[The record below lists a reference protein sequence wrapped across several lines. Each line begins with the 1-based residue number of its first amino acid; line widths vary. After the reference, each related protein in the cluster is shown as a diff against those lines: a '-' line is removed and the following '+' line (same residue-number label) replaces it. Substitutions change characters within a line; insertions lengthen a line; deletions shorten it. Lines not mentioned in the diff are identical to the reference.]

1 MNPARGLPVPR
12 PRRYARREAADQ
24 GPLRV
29 LRTDPADGE
38 SGVWRD
44 IAVVAWISAPIDP
57 STLDPGSLVV
67 EARESAVAGE
77 LSLSPDGRVVL
88 WRPLK
93 PLMARVRHRV
103 TVQDLR
109 DRRGRALEPYETD
122 FWPCD
127 LTHREVLKPD

>member
-1 MNPARGLPVPR
+1 MSSSMRAVRRLRGEARDIW
-12 PRRYARREAADQ
+12 EH

-57 STLDPGSLVV
+57 ATVGRGSLVV
-67 EARESAVAGE
+67 EAREGSVDGE
-77 LSLSPDGRVVL
+77 LSLSPDGLVVL
-88 WRPLK
+88 WRPLQ
-93 PLMARVRHRV
+93 PLEARVRHRV
-103 TVQDLR
+103 TVRQLC
-109 DRRGRALEPYETD
+109 DRRGRAVEPYETD

-127 LTHREVLKPD
+127 LTHREVLKSE

>member
-1 MNPARGLPVPR
+1 MISSRGSVRRLRGDARDTQEL
-12 PRRYARREAADQ
+12 

-57 STLDPGSLVV
+57 ATVGRGSLVV
-67 EARESAVAGE
+67 EAGEGSVDGE
-77 LSLSPDGRVVL
+77 LSLSPDGLVVL
-88 WRPLK
+88 WRPLG
-93 PLMARVRHRV
+93 PLEARVRHRV
-103 TVQDLR
+103 TVRELC
-109 DRRGRALEPYETD
+109 DRRGRTLEPYETD

-127 LTHREVLKPD
+127 LTHLEVLKPD